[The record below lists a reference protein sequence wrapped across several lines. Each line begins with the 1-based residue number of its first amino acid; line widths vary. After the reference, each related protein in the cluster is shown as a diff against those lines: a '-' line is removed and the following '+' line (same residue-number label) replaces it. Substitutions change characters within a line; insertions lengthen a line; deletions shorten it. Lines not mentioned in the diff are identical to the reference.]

1 MEGLRGQL
9 EVRRRVK
16 LGSLKSG
23 GRDGTLV
30 VVDRALQRAVA
41 VPEHAAT
48 LQRALD
54 DWARIAPRL
63 EEIYQALNSDA
74 ALGFTLDA
82 GDLAA
87 PLPRAYQWLDASAYL
102 SHLERVRRARGAD
115 MPAHMYADPLMYQGG
130 SDGALGP
137 REPILA
143 GDESWGVDFEAE
155 IAVITDDVPMGVS
168 AARAGAHIKLLMLV
182 NDVSLRNLIPEEI
195 AKGFGFVHGKPA
207 NAYSPVAVTPGELGD
222 AWREERV
229 HLPLRCSVNGE
240 TIGAPLAGED
250 LQFGFDRLIAHAAK
264 SRRLGAGT
272 IIGAGTVSNRDASR
286 GCACLIEK
294 RVLELLE
301 RGEATTPFLK
311 FGDRVH
317 IEMHDPEGHSIF
329 GAIDQILAP
338 APPPPSS

>member
-1 MEGLRGQL
+1 M
-9 EVRRRVK
+9 K
-16 LGSLKSG
+16 LATLKSS

-30 VVDRALQRAVA
+30 VVDRDLQRAVA

-48 LQRALD
+48 LQAALD

-63 EEIYQALNSDA
+63 EEVYASLNRDA
-74 ALGFTLDA
+74 SFGSTLDM
-82 GDLAA
+82 DELAA

-102 SHLERVRRARGAD
+102 SHLERVRRARGAELPPE
-115 MPAHMYADPLMYQGG
+115 MRSDPLMYQGG
-130 SDGALGP
+130 SDGSLGP
-137 REPILA
+137 RDPIPA
-143 GDESWGVDFEAE
+143 ADEAWGVDFEAE

-168 AARAGAHIKLLMLV
+168 RAAAGSHIKLVMLV
-182 NDVSLRNLIPEEI
+182 NDVSLRNLIPDEI

-207 NAYSPVAVTPGELGD
+207 NAYSPVAVTPEELGT
-222 AWREERV
+222 AWREHRV
-229 HLPLRCSVNGE
+229 HLPLTCRVNGE
-240 TIGAPLAGED
+240 TVGAPLAGED
-250 LQFGFDRLIAHAAK
+250 LQFGFDRLIKHAAK

-301 RGEATTPFLK
+301 SGEIHTPFLE

-317 IEMHDPEGHSIF
+317 IEMLDVDGRSVF
-329 GAIDQILAP
+329 GAIDQVVAR
-338 APPPPSS
+338 A